1 MPFDPAHRMV
11 PEEDPASIELRDKRL
26 RTIGVTDRPHPELDA
41 IADRLREVT
50 GASYAMVNFVI
61 GGRQYFAGLS
71 APAGPRAPGTGRK
84 PSREMDL
91 DQGFCPQVVSRGTAL
106 PLADIGAYPRFAGN
120 RVVEELGVHTYL
132 GAPVKDPDPD
142 SGVTLGTVC
151 VLGTEPIAW
160 TKRDVDNVKG
170 IAEQVT
176 AVLRELEQ
184 RAGA

>member
-11 PEEDPASIELRDKRL
+11 PEEDPASIELRDRRL
-26 RTIGVTDRPHPELDA
+26 RTMGVTDQPHPELDA

-71 APAGPRAPGTGRK
+71 VTAGPPDPGPGRG
-84 PSREMDL
+84 PGRDMDL

-106 PLADIGAYPRFAGN
+106 PLADIRVYPRFAGN
-120 RVVEELGVHTYL
+120 RVVDELGVRTYL

-142 SGVTLGTVC
+142 SGLTLGTVC
-151 VLGTEPIAW
+151 VLGPEPIAW
-160 TKRDVDNVKG
+160 TKRDVDNVKE
-170 IAEQVT
+170 IAGQVT
-176 AVLRELEQ
+176 SVLRELEQ
-184 RAGA
+184 RAGS